1 MFWMAAYIRHQHS
14 MQHCT
19 LDWCAHC
26 DTPDCLATRHL
37 GENRWMHKARM
48 LVQSRCTYHI
58 KNAFTRLQ
66 SDLDPMR
73 KPVPA
78 LGSTGSRSAQQQTPP
93 MPSTH
98 ISNSEWRAVD
108 PHAIGRIL
116 SHVVRKVRPVAG
128 LIHPSQCTTGKPALL
143 QIMLLTCLVVC
154 ERTARARAS
163 T

>member
-1 MFWMAAYIRHQHS
+1 MAAYIKRQHS
-14 MQHCT
+14 MQQCT

-26 DTPDCLATRHL
+26 DAPYCSATRHY
-37 GENRWMHKARM
+37 GENWRLHKAYVP
-48 LVQSRCTYHI
+48 VQSRCTYHI

-78 LGSTGSRSAQQQTPP
+78 LGSAGSKSAKQQTPP
-93 MPSTH
+93 MPSPD

-116 SHVVRKVRPVAG
+116 SHVVRKVRPSTG
-128 LIHPSQCTTGKPALL
+128 LLHASSAPLASQCFSKS
-143 QIMLLTCLVVC
+143 CY
-154 ERTARARAS
+154 
-163 T
+163 